1 MALTVQL
8 VPAGVIMEVSVKQ
21 KDLKE
26 RRRFAFGTGDVSD
39 CEKIGRKAPEA
50 GERLFLFSELWRIGL
65 SKGSN
70 DQVPVK
76 DRLEGRLEW
85 RECRQKQ

>member
-21 KDLKE
+21 KDPE
-26 RRRFAFGTGDVSD
+26 EWRRFGFGTGDVSD
-39 CEKIGRKAPEA
+39 GEKIGRTAPEA
-50 GERLFLFSELWRIGL
+50 EERERLLFSELWRIGL

-76 DRLEGRLEW
+76 IA
-85 RECRQKQ
+85 